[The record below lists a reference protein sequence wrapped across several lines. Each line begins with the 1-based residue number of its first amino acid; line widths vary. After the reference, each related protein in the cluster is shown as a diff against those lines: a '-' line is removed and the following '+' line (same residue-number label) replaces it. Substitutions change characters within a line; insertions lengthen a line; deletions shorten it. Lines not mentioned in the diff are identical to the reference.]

1 MSHGNDPKCRVWALR
16 GVTHYLAGR
25 NDHAIADFNEA
36 LRLNPSHAS
45 SYFNRGNA
53 MRAKGMIREAIADY
67 LKVLE
72 INPALTLANQA
83 LQQLKAAA

>member
-1 MSHGNDPKCRVWALR
+1 
-16 GVTHYLAGR
+16 
-25 NDHAIADFNEA
+25 
-36 LRLNPSHAS
+36 
-45 SYFNRGNA
+45 